1 MEIVK
6 MKGKT
11 LAAGDKIRFVVRTI
25 DNTESILQSKAVV
38 GTVVYVHPKGRFLTA
53 EYGPGLRECIYA
65 PKMDKRGLASSVP
78 EPVIRVTE
86 EELEEKKEY
95 RHLRRVSDDERQKI
109 RELYKLGVPMV
120 RIADR
125 IGRTYKTV
133 KSYLIEDGLKKEHAG
148 RNEFTESEKRKMKRL
163 RDEGKTYQEIAR
175 SLGRSATGVQRQ
187 LMKAR
192 EGAKRA

>member
-1 MEIVK
+1 MKIVK

-11 LAAGDKIRFVVRTI
+11 LAAGDVVRFETRSV
-25 DNTESILQSKAVV
+25 DNAECVIQTKQVE
-38 GTVVYVHPKGRFLTA
+38 GTVVFVHPKGRFVTV
-53 EYGPGLRECIYA
+53 EYGPGIRENVYDL
-65 PKMDKRGLASSVP
+65 KMDKRGLASSVP

-125 IGRTYKTV
+125 IGRTDKTV

-148 RNEFTESEKRKMKRL
+148 RNEFTESEKRKMQRL

-192 EGAKRA
+192 EGEKRA